1 MSNSI
6 TRVIKAVTSI
16 NSNFLGFSE
25 AASNPKTFPKVA
37 LAVVVSSSVLGFGL
51 LQIVDRK
58 REANMKMVYSDG
70 NEETMSHNESL
81 VRAMIENAKSSS
93 PRENLENAAMA
104 QKNFMLVQ
112 FDKSVAEGNKDK
124 EFLQQLA
131 KRSEE
136 IRNNKDRS
144 N

>member
-16 NSNFLGFSE
+16 NSNVLGFSE

-58 REANMKMVYSDG
+58 REVRRTSIVGQCILHIEILCNMRYSTV
-70 NEETMSHNESL
+70 NYHW
-81 VRAMIENAKSSS
+81 
-93 PRENLENAAMA
+93 
-104 QKNFMLVQ
+104 
-112 FDKSVAEGNKDK
+112 
-124 EFLQQLA
+124 
-131 KRSEE
+131 
-136 IRNNKDRS
+136 
-144 N
+144 